1 MITSASRTSPTGT
14 PGGSRRAATTTWTGC
29 TATGPPSSY
38 PERSCW
44 MIENGAMRFSY
55 CMLPDYPLADSIEMI
70 KTADEL
76 GFHAVYS
83 VDETWHKD
91 WAVLFAAAADKTER
105 IRFGPNVT
113 HVFLR
118 EPTLIV
124 QQLATLDELTNG
136 RMEAVVST
144 GNFGLMHQ
152 YNVDW
157 AARKPLSRLREAMH
171 AMRTFLDEGKIDF
184 KGDFFEYS
192 GLFTAARPVQE
203 RMPLLMGGMKGPR
216 SFITAGEIADGLHQ
230 ALGYSREAYDYQVEN
245 MRRGAENAGRSFDEL
260 DVGAWVVT
268 VVSDDSAAAKHAA
281 RLLVAFY
288 ISSMPAEQLARHGID
303 ASELQPVVDALGA
316 GDIKGAYEA
325 FTPDYV
331 DKLSLAGTPD
341 EVVEKIRS
349 DIAPAGVDH
358 MILALSDPHLVKFFT
373 NEDVDNV
380 PDISGQLKLVADR
393 VMPAFN

>member
-1 MITSASRTSPTGT
+1 MANG
-14 PGGSRRAATTTWTGC
+14 
-29 TATGPPSSY
+29 
-38 PERSCW
+38 
-44 MIENGAMRFSY
+44 NGAMRFSY
-55 CMLPDYPLADSIEMI
+55 CMLPDYPLGDSIEMI

-91 WAVLFAAAADKTER
+91 WAVLFAAAADKTQR

-152 YNVDW
+152 YHVDW

-171 AMRTFLDEGKIDF
+171 VMRTFLDEGKIDF

-216 SFITAGEIADGLHQ
+216 SFIAAGEIADGMHH
-230 ALGYSREAYDYQVEN
+230 ALSYSREAYDYVVEN
-245 MRRGAENAGRSFDEL
+245 VRKGADNAGRDFDSL
-260 DVGAWVVT
+260 DIGAWVVT
-268 VVSDDSAAAKHAA
+268 VVAEDSAAAKRAA
-281 RLLVAFY
+281 RILVAFY
-288 ISSMPAEQLARHGID
+288 ISSMPEEQLARHGITL
-303 ASELQPVVDALGA
+303 AEVQPVVDALGA
-316 GDIKGAYEA
+316 GDVAGAIER
-325 FTPDYV
+325 FTPELAER
-331 DKLSLAGTPD
+331 LSVAGTP
-341 EVVEKIRS
+341 EECVEKIKT
-349 DIAPAGVDH
+349 DMEPAGVNH
-358 MILALSDPHLVKFFT
+358 MILAISDAHIVEFFSG
-373 NEDVDNV
+373 EKVENV
-380 PDISGQLKLVADR
+380 PDVNGQLKLVADR
-393 VMPAFN
+393 VMPAFS

>member
-1 MITSASRTSPTGT
+1 MSDG
-14 PGGSRRAATTTWTGC
+14 
-29 TATGPPSSY
+29 
-38 PERSCW
+38 
-44 MIENGAMRFSY
+44 NGAMRFSY
-55 CMLPDYPLADSIEMI
+55 CMLPDYPLADSIDMI
-70 KTADEL
+70 RTADEL
-76 GFHAVYS
+76 GYHAVYS

-91 WAVLFAAAADKTER
+91 WAVLFAAAADKTQR

-152 YNVDW
+152 YHLDW
-157 AARKPLSRLREAMH
+157 ASRKPLSRLREAMYV
-171 AMRTFLDEGKIDF
+171 MRTFLDEGKIDF

-192 GLFTAARPVQE
+192 GLFTAARPVQD
-203 RMPLLMGGMKGPR
+203 RLPLLMGGMKGPR

-245 MRRGAENAGRSFDEL
+245 MRKGADKAGRSFDEL

-268 VVSDDSAAAKHAA
+268 VVSEDSAAAKHAA

-288 ISSMPAEQLARHGID
+288 ISSMPPEQLARHGID
-303 ASELQPVVDALGA
+303 ATELQPVVEALGA
-316 GDIKGAYEA
+316 GDIKRAYEL

-331 DKLSLAGTPD
+331 EKLSLAGTPE

-349 DIAPAGVDH
+349 DIQPAGVKH
-358 MILALSDPHLVKFFT
+358 MILAISDPHLVKFFT
-373 NEDVDNV
+373 NEDVENV
-380 PDISGQLKLVADR
+380 PDVNGQLRLVAER
-393 VMPAFN
+393 VMPAFS

>member
-1 MITSASRTSPTGT
+1 MSEG
-14 PGGSRRAATTTWTGC
+14 
-29 TATGPPSSY
+29 
-38 PERSCW
+38 
-44 MIENGAMRFSY
+44 NGAMRFSY
-55 CMLPDYPLADSIEMI
+55 CMLPDYPLGDSIEMI

-124 QQLATLDELTNG
+124 QQLATLDELTGG

-152 YNVDW
+152 YGIDW
-157 AARKPLSRLREAMH
+157 ASKKPLSRLKEAMH
-171 AMRTFLDEGKIDF
+171 VMRTLLADGKIDF
-184 KGDFFEYS
+184 QGDFFQYS
-192 GLFTAARPVQE
+192 GLFTFARPVQE

-216 SFITAGEIADGLHQ
+216 SFIAAGEIADGMHH
-230 ALGYSREAYDYQVEN
+230 ALSYSREAYDYVVEN
-245 MRRGAENAGRSFDEL
+245 VRKGADNAGRSMDEI

-268 VVSDDSAAAKHAA
+268 VVGEDSAAAKRAA
-281 RLLVAFY
+281 RILVAFY
-288 ISSMPAEQLARHGID
+288 ISSMPEEQLARHGI
-303 ASELQPVVDALGA
+303 ELAEVQPVVDALGA
-316 GDIKGAYEA
+316 GDVPGAIEK
-325 FTPDYV
+325 FTPELAER
-331 DKLSLAGTPD
+331 LSLAGTP
-341 EVVEKIRS
+341 EECVEKIKR

-358 MILALSDPHLVKFFT
+358 MILALSDPHIVALFSGEQVADVPGV
-373 NEDVDNV
+373 NE
-380 PDISGQLKLVADR
+380 QLKLVAER
-393 VMPAFN
+393 MMPAFA